1 MNVSAHAVNLCKQF
15 EGFYSKAYLCP
26 AGKWTIGWGHTKDV
40 KPGDVCSKEL
50 AEIYLKE
57 DLQEAARV
65 VEQYVKVPLN
75 QNQVDAL
82 ASFCF
87 NVRPSLFRNST
98 LLKKLNKGDY
108 AGAAEQ
114 FSRWI
119 YGGDQNGDKKITK
132 ADALLGLIKR
142 RAAERALFL
151 SND

>member
-1 MNVSAHAVNLCKQF
+1 MNVSAHAVNLIKQF

-40 KPGDVCSKEL
+40 QPGDVCSKEL

-65 VEQYVKVPLN
+65 VDRYVKVPLT
-75 QNQVDAL
+75 QGQYDAL

-87 NVRPSLFRNST
+87 NVRPDLFRNST

>member
-1 MNVSAHAVNLCKQF
+1 MNTSAHAVNLIKQF

-26 AGKWTIGWGHTKDV
+26 AGKWTIGWGHTRNV
-40 KPGDVCSKEL
+40 KPEDVCSKEL

-65 VEQYVKVPLN
+65 VDYYVKVPLN
-75 QNQVDAL
+75 QNQYDAL
-82 ASFCF
+82 TSFCF
-87 NVRPSLFRNST
+87 NVRPELFRTST
-98 LLKKLNKGDY
+98 LLKKLNAGDY
-108 AGAAEQ
+108 QGAADQ
-114 FSRWI
+114 FSRWL

-132 ADALLGLIKR
+132 ADALPGLIKR

>member
-1 MNVSAHAVNLCKQF
+1 MNVSAHAVNLIKHF

-26 AGKWTIGWGHTKDV
+26 AGKWTIGWGHTKNV
-40 KPGDVCSKEL
+40 KSGDVCSKDL

-65 VEQYVKVPLN
+65 VEQYVKVPLT
-75 QNQVDAL
+75 QGQYDAL

-87 NVRPSLFRNST
+87 NVRPDLFRNST

-114 FSRWI
+114 FLRWI

>member
-1 MNVSAHAVNLCKQF
+1 MNVSAHAVNIVKQY

-26 AGKWTIGWGHTKDV
+26 AGKWTIGWGHTKNV

-57 DLQEAARV
+57 DLQVAAGV
-65 VEQYVKVPLN
+65 VDRYVKVPLT
-75 QNQVDAL
+75 QGQYDAL

-87 NVRPSLFRNST
+87 NVRPDLFRNST

-108 AGAAEQ
+108 AGAADQ

-151 SND
+151 SKD